1 MGEESVE
8 CSESKLI
15 NKNGGYS
22 PVKQL
27 DNGDMMRSDSHK
39 MIEKIDEATGNAN
52 TSVPQFEANSNGKIE
67 DKLLVATS
75 NGTVMATR
83 KNHHEAINSSGHN
96 EGGSSDESDDGYEM
110 VPPDGG
116 WGWLVLAGSMLVN
129 ILVPGTIK
137 SFGVLFVE
145 FLEAF
150 QAAPSAAAWI
160 PALCY
165 FLYSSLGPLSSILS
179 VKYSYRTV
187 TIIGGT
193 FAAVGMIITYWAT
206 SINYLYV
213 SYGVLVGTG
222 AGLSFPP
229 TVYIVT
235 SYFVKLRG
243 LANGLCISGSALGS
257 IILPPVLRY
266 LLVNFGY
273 RGACLIMGAITL
285 NVWVAAI
292 FYQPVENHMK
302 RVKKVKKRDD
312 LTSGDTI
319 LEESESNEDAEASQN
334 LTKLAIKPKFMITG
348 DDTPVATPTM
358 EHKSPDIFRFN
369 PRNGLIDSFARSVSA
384 AAVPASYHRDEG
396 LSRHRKISTPIK
408 EEHRN
413 LTFTSQL
420 NDSQGSH
427 IRLTRLNSMRSG
439 QRPPRRSPSTSS
451 FQYISTPYH
460 GSTLSTHQPR
470 EFASHLSLRSI
481 ADSFKPTSKQPGEKS
496 EDTSDRKKFFDLS
509 LLRNPTYLV
518 ILISNSTNA
527 IGYTNFI
534 ILLPAYA
541 ISLGFDKS
549 LAAYLL
555 SIVSTLDLV
564 GRIGGSALSDTNL
577 IPKTWYF
584 VGGLSISGLAL
595 ALLPSV
601 TSYSM
606 VSAFCALF
614 GLASGTYVGVT
625 AVIMADML
633 GTERLTSSYGI
644 SLFVNGILQ
653 LIGPPI
659 CGVIFENIGF
669 YQPLFTALGFIL
681 LGGSALWGFMPII
694 RRNQRQKESKAARNA
709 QLETEKSLIA

>member
-1 MGEESVE
+1 MGEESIE
-8 CSESKLI
+8 CNEGKLI

-22 PVKQL
+22 PVKQSNDYDL
-27 DNGDMMRSDSHK
+27 IRSDSQKKIVKIQLDKSDSSIK
-39 MIEKIDEATGNAN
+39 MAPSQYHHA
-52 TSVPQFEANSNGKIE
+52 SSNGKVDE
-67 DKLLVATS
+67 KLLVPTS
-75 NGTVMATR
+75 NGTAGAA
-83 KNHHEAINSSGHN
+83 KDNHVIVG
-96 EGGSSDESDDGYEM
+96 DELEDDDDYEL

-150 QAAPSAAAWI
+150 QASPSSAAWI

-193 FAAVGMIITYWAT
+193 FAAAGMIITYWAT
-206 SINYLYV
+206 SINFLYV

-266 LLVNFGY
+266 LLVTFGY
-273 RGACLIMGAITL
+273 RGACLIMGGITL
-285 NVWVAAI
+285 NVWIAAI
-292 FYQPVENHMK
+292 FYQPVEKHMK
-302 RVKKVKKRDD
+302 RVKKVKETDQQVGD
-312 LTSGDTI
+312 DTI
-319 LEESESNEDAEASQN
+319 LEESETNDELEVDQTQDRS
-334 LTKLAIKPKFMITG
+334 AIKPKFMISG

-369 PRNGLIDSFARSVSA
+369 PKNGLIDGFSRSVSA
-384 AAVPASYHRDEG
+384 AAVPYHKEDVTNRQ
-396 LSRHRKISTPIK
+396 RKISATIK
-408 EEHRN
+408 EDHRN
-413 LTFTSQL
+413 LTFSSQL

-427 IRLTRLNSMRSG
+427 FRLHRLNSMRSG
-439 QRPPRRSPSTSS
+439 QRLPKRSPSTSS

-460 GSTLSTHQPR
+460 GSTLSTHQPK

-481 ADSFKPTSKQPGEKS
+481 ADSFKPSKQTGDKS
-496 EDTSDRKKFFDLS
+496 DENSGCKKYFDLS
-509 LLRNPTYLV
+509 LLTDPSYLV

-534 ILLPAYA
+534 ILLPSYA
-541 ISLGFDKS
+541 LSLGFDKS
-549 LAAYLL
+549 LGAYLL

-577 IPKTWYF
+577 IPRTWYF
-584 VGGLSISGLAL
+584 VGGLSVSGLAL
-595 ALLPSV
+595 ALLPLV
-601 TSYSM
+601 NSYSM
-606 VSAFCALF
+606 VSVFCALF
-614 GLASGTYVGVT
+614 GLASGTYVGIT
-625 AVIMADML
+625 AVLMADML

-659 CGVIFENIGF
+659 CGVIFENIGN
-669 YQPLFTALGFIL
+669 YRSLFTALGLIL
-681 LGGSALWGFMPII
+681 LGGSSLWGFMPLIQRNK
-694 RRNQRQKESKAARNA
+694 RRKAQKAATLQQEA
-709 QLETEKSLIA
+709 EKSLIA